1 MERGRAFY
9 LAKINMPLISNQR
22 LRLRSI
28 PSAKADVGALERFAL
43 TFNGF
48 EHCGSFDSCAEVAN
62 ARKHDTL
69 SDLSTCLCFEQRRW
83 HHFGESPDDAALANW
98 RELIEKIRL
107 KVQAEER
114 T

>member
-1 MERGRAFY
+1 
-9 LAKINMPLISNQR
+9 MPLISNQN

-28 PSAKADVGALERFAL
+28 PSANADVEALERFAL
-43 TFNGF
+43 TFNGY
-48 EHCGSFDSCAEVAN
+48 EYCGSLESCADIAT

-69 SDLSTCLCFEQRRW
+69 SDLRTCLSFEQRRR
-83 HHFGESPDDAALANW
+83 HHFGEPPDDATLVYW
-98 RELIEKIRL
+98 RELIEKIRS